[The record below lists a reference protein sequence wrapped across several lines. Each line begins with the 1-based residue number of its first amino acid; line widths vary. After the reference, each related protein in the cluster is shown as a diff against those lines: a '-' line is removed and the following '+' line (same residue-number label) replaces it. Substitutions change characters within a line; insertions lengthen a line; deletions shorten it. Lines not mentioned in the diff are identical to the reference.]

1 MTYDF
6 HEAIMIAREKQTE
19 FLANLVEKNRK
30 ITLDYIVYKGVKA
43 SFELP
48 VVILGKAFKEQTN
61 LEVGSP
67 AILLKNIL
75 AERGIEA
82 EMYDPWID
90 PCEDKTVNPYEKGE
104 AKCFFIGTHHAVFA
118 GYKFPEGSVVI
129 DPWRMIKDQDNIKV
143 IRIGENK

>member
-1 MTYDF
+1 
-6 HEAIMIAREKQTE
+6 
-19 FLANLVEKNRK
+19 LVVEHRK
-30 ITLDYIVYKGVKA
+30 IADKRPLLHTTELGVQVWGPTA
-43 SFELP
+43 LR

-104 AKCFFIGTHHAVFA
+104 AKLFFIGTRHAVFKN
-118 GYKFPEGSVVI
+118 YKFPVGSTI
-129 DPWRMIKDQDNIKV
+129 LDPWALIDKAAHPGCRV
-143 IRIGENK
+143 IHIGRV